1 MYPVSFILYLF
12 FLSGCQLGYYGQAV
26 KGHLA
31 LMGKREPVEE
41 VVAEAATPE
50 AVRRQLRLSERVL
63 DYAATDM
70 GLPAEKVYRS
80 YVALDQDAVV
90 WNVLAAPRFSLQP
103 RTWCYVLLGCLSYR
117 GYFDEAAARQEARRL
132 DAQGSDTYVSGAI
145 AYSTLGWFSDPLTTP
160 MLNTSSAGLVELM
173 LHELTH
179 RKLYIRDDT
188 RFNESLASMVARE
201 GTLRYLARHDLNV
214 DLTLW
219 AQRDAA
225 RGAFLALIE
234 GARER
239 LERLYA
245 SDRPEQDK
253 LAAKARII
261 DRLRADYLARADQLP
276 ALAAYRGFFQG
287 PLNNAQLNGVQDYHG
302 LVPAFQRLLL
312 ACGGQWGC
320 FWERVQRL
328 ADDDHARRA
337 WQARAGGQHSD
348 A

>member
-26 KGHLA
+26 KGHLS
-31 LMGKREPVEE
+31 LMAKREPVDE
-41 VVAEAATPE
+41 VVADAATPE

-63 DYAATDM
+63 DYAAADM

-80 YVALDQDAVV
+80 YVALDEDAVV

-117 GYFDEAAARQEARRL
+117 GYFDEAAARDEARRL
-132 DAQGSDTYVSGAI
+132 DAEGSDTYVSGAI
-145 AYSTLGWFSDPLTTP
+145 AYSTLGWFADPLTTP
-160 MLNTSSAGLVELM
+160 LRDTSGAGPVALTLD
-173 LHELTH
+173 ELTH
-179 RKLYIRDDT
+179 RRLCIRDDT

-225 RGAFLALIE
+225 RAAFLTLIKE
-234 GARER
+234 AREQ

-245 SDRPEQDK
+245 SDRSDQDK
-253 LAAKARII
+253 LAAKARMI
-261 DRLRADYLARADQLP
+261 DTLRANYLKRAEQLP
-276 ALAAYRGFFQG
+276 ALSAYQGFFQG
-287 PLNNAQLNGVQDYHG
+287 PLNNAQLNGVQDYYG

-312 ACGGQWGC
+312 RCGGQWDC
-320 FWERVQRL
+320 FWERVRGL
-328 ADDDHARRA
+328 ADDDAARRV
-337 WQARAGGQHSD
+337 WQAGESH
-348 A
+348 